1 MTARRPLVAGIA
13 IAVGLTVAACGSSS
27 NSSVAAVGTSPATT
41 GGAAGTTTP
50 GIAPNRQAIQQCLAQ
65 KGFSLPQGGFRG
77 GGGGP
82 PPSGSVPAG
91 TAPASGANQVQ
102 PPTSRPPLDP
112 QLQQALRDCGAGT
125 GFGRGGDGGG
135 AGFNDPAL
143 RQCLADHGV
152 TLPQPGAGSAP
163 SAPPSSASANLR
175 QAMQACRVQ
184 LAPTTTSPPATG

>member
-27 NSSVAAVGTSPATT
+27 NSSVAAVRPGPAST
-41 GGAAGTTTP
+41 GGGASTTTP
-50 GIAPNRQAIQQCLAQ
+50 DRAPDRQAIQQCLAQ
-65 KGFSLPQGGFRG
+65 KGLSLPQGGFRG
-77 GGGGP
+77 GGP
-82 PPSGSVPAG
+82 PASGSAG
-91 TAPASGANQVQ
+91 TAPAGSANPAQ

-112 QLQQALRDCGAGT
+112 QLQQALRDCGAGA
-125 GFGRGGDGGG
+125 GFGRGGGAGG

-152 TLPQPGAGSAP
+152 TLPQPGAGTAAGTAS

-175 QAMQACRVQ
+175 QAMQACRAQ
-184 LAPTTTSPPATG
+184 LAPTTSPPATG